1 METIHIS
8 YPLSKEIIERFAKP
22 QILALGQFDGL
33 HLGHMSVIQAAIL
46 EGTVHKVPT
55 SVMTF
60 YPHPKEVM
68 KKGDYEGY
76 LTPTREKEELLGSAG
91 VDFLYV
97 VEFNQDFSRI
107 SPQDF
112 VTEMLLP
119 LQIHT
124 AIVGFDF
131 RFGHKGEGEAEM
143 LKTLGKGNFE
153 TYTVPP
159 FVIDEEKVSSSGI
172 RKYLMEGNIVLAN
185 EWLGRPYTLSGTV
198 IHGEKR
204 GRTIG
209 FPTANVELAEPYVL
223 PKNGVYAVK
232 VNHYGEELH
241 GVMNIGV
248 KPTFHSGVS
257 KPWFE
262 VHVFNFTGDLYGQGL
277 RVELISYIREERK
290 FQSIDELI
298 TQISKDADTA
308 RSLLN
313 SLEQ

>member
-1 METIHIS
+1 METVHLS
-8 YPLSKEIIERFAKP
+8 YPLNKEIIERFARP

-33 HLGHMSVIQAAIL
+33 HLGHASVIQAAL
-46 EGTVHKVPT
+46 QEGTLHNVPT
-55 SVMTF
+55 SLMTF

-68 KKGDYEGY
+68 KKGDYDGY
-76 LTPTREKEELLGSAG
+76 LTPAKEKEELLRSAG

-97 VEFNQDFSRI
+97 VEFNADFSRI
-107 SPQDF
+107 TPQQF

-143 LKTLGKGNFE
+143 LKTLGKGSFE

-159 FVIDEEKVSSSGI
+159 FVINNEKVSSSGI
-172 RKYLMEGNIVLAN
+172 RRYLQAGSITLAN
-185 EWLGRPYTLSGTV
+185 QWLGRPYTLSGTV

-209 FPTANVELAEPYVL
+209 FPTANVELSEPFVL
-223 PKNGVYAVK
+223 PKNGVYAVVVRHK
-232 VNHYGEELH
+232 GEELS

-262 VHVFNFTGDLYGQGL
+262 VHVFDFNGDLYGEELQ
-277 RVELISYIREERK
+277 VKLISYIREERK

-298 TQISKDADTA
+298 AQISRDADTA
-308 RSLLN
+308 RNLLQ
-313 SLEQ
+313 SSES